1 MIKGSITLIA
11 SLALAILLAPL
22 AAEAQAGKVPRVGVL
37 YCCPRDTRA
46 HIEKWFED
54 RLGELGYVKDRNI
67 VLVHRYADGTV
78 QGIGAAA
85 QTLVAIP
92 VDVLVTWSGVGAA
105 AAKKTTSVIPIVF
118 LAGGNP
124 LATGLVQNLHRP
136 GGNVTGVAFE
146 AALETNAKRL
156 GMLKEAIPKLSRVAV
171 LLVTG
176 DPNVG
181 PTMEA
186 LNLTAPS
193 LGVQLQP
200 VRILQATD
208 LDAAFADMQKQGAQ
222 AVFVL
227 VGALTWTQQQ
237 RIAEL
242 ALMHRLPSSWGWK
255 ESVEAGGLVAV
266 APSLFEI
273 ARQGAVKVD
282 QILRGAKPGDLPVE
296 LPMRYEVHVNL
307 KTAKALGLTLPP
319 SLLLQ
324 ADSVV
329 E

>member
-1 MIKGSITLIA
+1 VTL
-11 SLALAILLAPL
+11 
-22 AAEAQAGKVPRVGVL
+22 
-37 YCCPRDTRA
+37 
-46 HIEKWFED
+46 
-54 RLGELGYVKDRNI
+54 
-67 VLVHRYADGTV
+67 
-78 QGIGAAA
+78 
-85 QTLVAIP
+85 P

-124 LATGLVQNLHRP
+124 LATGLVPNLHRP
-136 GGNVTGVAFE
+136 GGNITGVAFE
-146 AALETNAKRL
+146 AAVETNAKRL
-156 GMLKEAIPKLSRVAV
+156 GMLKEAVPKLSRVAV

-181 PTMEA
+181 PTMDA

-200 VRILQATD
+200 VRILAATD

-227 VGALTWTQQQ
+227 VGPLTWTQQH
-237 RIAEL
+237 RIADL
-242 ALMHRLPSSWGWK
+242 ALKHRLPSSWGWK

-266 APSLFEI
+266 APSFFEI
-273 ARQGAVKVD
+273 ARQGALQVD
-282 QILRGAKPGDLPVE
+282 KILKGAKPGDLPVE

-319 SLLLQ
+319 SLLFQ
-324 ADSVV
+324 ADRVV